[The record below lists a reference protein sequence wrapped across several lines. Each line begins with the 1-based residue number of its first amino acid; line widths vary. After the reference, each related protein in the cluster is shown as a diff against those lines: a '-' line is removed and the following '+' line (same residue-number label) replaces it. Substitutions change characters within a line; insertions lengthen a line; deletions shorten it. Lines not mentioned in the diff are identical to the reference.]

1 MTNTK
6 NKNVFPH
13 RTEKWAIHKE
23 TSNIEIFQVFL
34 FLARFL
40 IVCNLYSKAF
50 VYVRELFVNINEN
63 STFKFIEHIE
73 ILLLFPWK
81 YIHKMVTNIM
91 VTCCIVCF
99 TFSRCL
105 CIEILG
111 NVEFIWFTDF
121 WCKAKLHL
129 NWIIFSFLT
138 ATQLEYTWIFN
149 VKHVLYRIIWCWM
162 IFSFLHTV
170 KYCDIHSSNVNDESS
185 NWLWHLIFT
194 IIIIKWKKKTKL
206 GIMWKFSIYS
216 SGSSAST
223 CMFSTWSP
231 I

>member
-1 MTNTK
+1 
-6 NKNVFPH
+6 
-13 RTEKWAIHKE
+13 
-23 TSNIEIFQVFL
+23 
-34 FLARFL
+34 
-40 IVCNLYSKAF
+40 
-50 VYVRELFVNINEN
+50 
-63 STFKFIEHIE
+63 
-73 ILLLFPWK
+73 
-81 YIHKMVTNIM
+81 M

-194 IIIIKWKKKTKL
+194 IIIIKWKKNKIGYNVKIFYLQFRIISVHVYVLYLIAHIIRVKVTIYIVCAHFRL
-206 GIMWKFSIYS
+206 AREPLSIVVI
-216 SGSSAST
+216 
-223 CMFSTWSP
+223 P
-231 I
+231 